1 VRRGGRTTATRPNGG
16 RLSSRANSRS
26 RLVSGTDHGALRGP
40 AAFPFDF
47 EALCVSRSNFY
58 CNAGGAV
65 PRSCRSPHTIHDH
78 ELFLYAL
85 VYVPTLN
92 STQRRGVITVTVY
105 RRDPRRAA
113 EPTAHIILPI
123 PVRSLPYVL
132 HPPSLPSMA
141 PHVLHA
147 VSDVPLCCPLPM
159 RPEAGRASYRPRT
172 GTGLPSPPPRALH
185 TAHAQDITR
194 HDATLR
200 LRASCVQH
208 TQPLHP
214 ARLASVHALFRCSAK
229 IELPPC
235 VSLRRSPPSR
245 VAASRMDQW

>member
-1 VRRGGRTTATRPNGG
+1 MSKQGNSEPEAREPAVESTHTTQHVSHNQASARAPTCLGARQSGPC
-16 RLSSRANSRS
+16 LSR
-26 RLVSGTDHGALRGP
+26 D
-40 AAFPFDF
+40 
-47 EALCVSRSNFY
+47 
-58 CNAGGAV
+58 
-65 PRSCRSPHTIHDH
+65 
-78 ELFLYAL
+78 YA
-85 VYVPTLN
+85 PTLN
-92 STQRRGVITVTVY
+92 STQRRGVITSPFTGAT
-105 RRDPRRAA
+105 PGRAA
-113 EPTAHIILPI
+113 GPRAHIILPI

-147 VSDVPLCCPLPM
+147 VSDAPLCCPLPM

-214 ARLASVHALFRCSAK
+214 AHLASVHALFRCSAK

>member
-1 VRRGGRTTATRPNGG
+1 LSLVPGTSFVTGRRSSPTLLPQPPHDTRP
-16 RLSSRANSRS
+16 RVIFICS
-26 RLVSGTDHGALRGP
+26 RL
-40 AAFPFDF
+40 
-47 EALCVSRSNFY
+47 RSNVEQH
-58 CNAGGAV
+58 AA
-65 PRSCRSPHTIHDH
+65 PRSHHRH
-78 ELFLYAL
+78 
-85 VYVPTLN
+85 
-92 STQRRGVITVTVY
+92 RRY

-113 EPTAHIILPI
+113 GPRAHIILPI

-159 RPEAGRASYRPRT
+159 RPEAGRALYRPRT

-185 TAHAQDITR
+185 TAHTQDITR

-214 ARLASVHALFRCSAK
+214 AHLASVHALFRCSAK
-229 IELPPC
+229 IELPPY